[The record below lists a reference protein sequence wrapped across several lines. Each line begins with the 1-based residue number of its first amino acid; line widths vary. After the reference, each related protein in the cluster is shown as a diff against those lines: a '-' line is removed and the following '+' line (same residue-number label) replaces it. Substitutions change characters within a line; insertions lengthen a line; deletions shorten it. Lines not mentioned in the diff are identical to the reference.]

1 MQANQRMIADDGKE
15 VVLFPFPYLY
25 MTQDEGSDF
34 SHGGTKNIDIVGW
47 NGTNQVLK
55 APMYAP
61 CSMKCVAIWDSNS
74 NNRVWESLDYVH
86 TPLGL
91 HKICIATAHDDNPP
105 SIGTI
110 VTQGQVFAHTGT
122 TGNVTGDHSHYN
134 MAITPNGYAGYQG
147 HSYQGRTN
155 YDLVGSESVWNM
167 CYIND
172 TIIVRGFNHNWQTY
186 QGGIIP
192 PIQKRKSKYKWL
204 FFRNKGL
211 R

>member
-1 MQANQRMIADDGKE
+1 MIAGQKLVSEDGKE

-25 MTQDEGSDF
+25 MSQDEGGDY
-34 SHGGTKNIDIVGW
+34 SHGGTKNIDLLGW
-47 NGTNQVLK
+47 SSSGRVLK

-61 CSMKCVAIWDSNS
+61 CSMRCVAIWDSNS
-74 NNRVWESLDYVH
+74 NNRVWESVDVVH

-105 SIGTI
+105 SVGT
-110 VTQGQVFAHTGT
+110 VVSQGDLFAHTGT
-122 TGNVTGDHSHYN
+122 FGNVTGDHSHYN
-134 MAITPNGYAGYQG
+134 MSIGTYSGYQS
-147 HSYQGRTN
+147 HTYQGRTN

-172 TIIVRGFNHNWQTY
+172 TILIQGYGHDWKIY

-192 PIQKRKSKYKWL
+192 TRKKSKFNWVL
-204 FFRNKGL
+204 FGNKDV